1 MKKITLIIIALSLA
15 LSSYSQKEQK
25 ELSSYKISTP
35 YISASHT
42 QIEDRDY
49 VYIGFQN
56 IEYSS
61 ITDIHSIML
70 TKQVDLNQFADDLKD
85 AISRAKLKK
94 TVYWDKNKEYKIYVY
109 DFTNSIYISDTESI
123 SGHTALS
130 VKKAQK
136 LLDWITTIKLQ
147 E

>member
-1 MKKITLIIIALSLA
+1 MKKITLIIIALTMA

-25 ELSSYKISTP
+25 ELSSFKISAP
-35 YISASHT
+35 YVSADHT
-42 QIEDRDY
+42 QIENREY

-56 IEYSS
+56 VEYSS

-70 TKQVDLNQFADDLKD
+70 TKHVDLNQFAKDLKD

-94 TVYWDKNKEYKIYVY
+94 TVYWDSNSKYKIYVY
-109 DFTNSIYISDTESI
+109 DFSNAIYISDTESI
-123 SGHTALS
+123 SGHTSLS

-136 LLDWITTIKLQ
+136 LLDWITTIKLP

>member
-1 MKKITLIIIALSLA
+1 
-15 LSSYSQKEQK
+15 
-25 ELSSYKISTP
+25 
-35 YISASHT
+35 
-42 QIEDRDY
+42 
-49 VYIGFQN
+49 
-56 IEYSS
+56 
-61 ITDIHSIML
+61 ML

-109 DFTNSIYISDTESI
+109 DFTNSIYIRDTESI
-123 SGHTALS
+123 SGHTELS